1 MAGLGFDPIAE
12 AARQWEQRW
21 PAVEQMHT
29 VTSIMRAQQLLIARL
44 DSQLRPYGLTFSRF
58 EVLVLLTFSRE
69 GQLPMGKIGERLQVH
84 ATSVSSL
91 IQRLQAGG
99 LVTRV
104 QHPDDRRT
112 YLAGITDKG
121 RDVVERATADLTAD
135 KFGIGVLSDEQ
146 LADVSADLG
155 ILRKAAG
162 DF

>member
-1 MAGLGFDPIAE
+1 MAGLDFDPIEE
-12 AARQWEQRW
+12 AARQWSRRW
-21 PAVEQMHT
+21 SATEEMHT

-44 DSQLRPYGLTFSRF
+44 DGLLKPHSLTFSRY

-91 IQRLQAGG
+91 IQRLQASG

-104 QHPDDRRT
+104 QHPGDGRT
-112 YLAGITDKG
+112 YLAVITDKG
-121 RDVVERATADLTAD
+121 REVVERATADLTAD
-135 KFGIGVLSDEQ
+135 RFGIGELTSAQLSE
-146 LADVSADLG
+146 VSADLR
-155 ILRKAAG
+155 ILRQAAG